1 MSEKKA
7 DVIKIKKR
15 GVDGNRVISIR
26 IKESTLANIDDI
38 ANEAGYSRNEVINLF
53 LEHGLESYEIV

>member
-1 MSEKKA
+1 MREKKA

-26 IKESTLANIDDI
+26 IKESTLASIDDI

>member
-26 IKESTLANIDDI
+26 IKESTLASIDDI
-38 ANEAGYSRNEVINLF
+38 ASKACSK
-53 LEHGLESYEIV
+53 GLTIRKAQDIIPT